1 MTLAVQVVAIL
12 FMLIMIFLGIWS
24 FVIANKA
31 YRQIKYK
38 NYLLEKIAHNIS
50 LIRNKEKIFDNLNAM
65 DDSVSYSEI
74 KENLLDKDIKADTK
88 LEELSLI
95 HILVILQ
102 YSYYYVNTFF
112 KVFLEKFIESS
123 ETLIKSMF
131 SF

>member
-50 LIRNKEKIFDNLNAM
+50 LIRNKEKIFDNL
-65 DDSVSYSEI
+65 
-74 KENLLDKDIKADTK
+74 KDRK
-88 LEELSLI
+88 LKNISMQVLSMGMTNDYKIAIQEGATMIRCGSGIFGLR
-95 HILVILQ
+95 
-102 YSYYYVNTFF
+102 
-112 KVFLEKFIESS
+112 EK
-123 ETLIKSMF
+123 
-131 SF
+131 

>member
-74 KENLLDKDIKADTK
+74 KENLLDKDIKTDTE
-88 LEELSLI
+88 LEEDTNISEEI
-95 HILVILQ
+95 
-102 YSYYYVNTFF
+102 
-112 KVFLEKFIESS
+112 KESS
-123 ETLIKSMF
+123 NIEGK
-131 SF
+131 

>member
-50 LIRNKEKIFDNLNAM
+50 LIRNKEKIFNNLNDM
-65 DDSVSYSEI
+65 DDSVSYSELN
-74 KENLLDKDIKADTK
+74 ETLLDKDIKSNINSEEDTNI
-88 LEELSLI
+88 S
-95 HILVILQ
+95 
-102 YSYYYVNTFF
+102 
-112 KVFLEKFIESS
+112 
-123 ETLIKSMF
+123 
-131 SF
+131 

>member
-50 LIRNKEKIFDNLNAM
+50 LIRNKEKIFDNL
-65 DDSVSYSEI
+65 
-74 KENLLDKDIKADTK
+74 KDRK
-88 LEELSLI
+88 LKNISMQVLSMGMTNDYKIAIQEGATMIRVGSGIFGLR
-95 HILVILQ
+95 
-102 YSYYYVNTFF
+102 
-112 KVFLEKFIESS
+112 EK
-123 ETLIKSMF
+123 
-131 SF
+131 

>member
-65 DDSVSYSEI
+65 DSYSEI
-74 KENLLDKDIKADTK
+74 KENLLDKDIKTDTE
-88 LEELSLI
+88 LEEDTNISEEI
-95 HILVILQ
+95 KENSNIE
-102 YSYYYVNTFF
+102 
-112 KVFLEKFIESS
+112 EK
-123 ETLIKSMF
+123 
-131 SF
+131 

>member
-12 FMLIMIFLGIWS
+12 FMLIMIFLVILS

-74 KENLLDKDIKADTK
+74 KENLLDKDIKTDTES
-88 LEELSLI
+88 EEDTNISEEI
-95 HILVILQ
+95 KENSNIE
-102 YSYYYVNTFF
+102 
-112 KVFLEKFIESS
+112 EK
-123 ETLIKSMF
+123 
-131 SF
+131 

>member
-24 FVIANKA
+24 FVIVNKA

-50 LIRNKEKIFDNLNAM
+50 LIRNKEKLFDNLNAM

-74 KENLLDKDIKADTK
+74 KENLLDKDIKTD
-88 LEELSLI
+88 
-95 HILVILQ
+95 
-102 YSYYYVNTFF
+102 
-112 KVFLEKFIESS
+112 
-123 ETLIKSMF
+123 IKSEEDTNI
-131 SF
+131 SEEIKENSNIEEK

>member
-50 LIRNKEKIFDNLNAM
+50 LIINKEKIFNNLNDM
-65 DDSVSYSEI
+65 DDSVSYSELN
-74 KENLLDKDIKADTK
+74 ETLLDKDIKSNINSEEDTNI
-88 LEELSLI
+88 S
-95 HILVILQ
+95 
-102 YSYYYVNTFF
+102 
-112 KVFLEKFIESS
+112 
-123 ETLIKSMF
+123 
-131 SF
+131 

>member
-50 LIRNKEKIFDNLNAM
+50 LIRNK
-65 DDSVSYSEI
+65 
-74 KENLLDKDIKADTK
+74 
-88 LEELSLI
+88 
-95 HILVILQ
+95 
-102 YSYYYVNTFF
+102 
-112 KVFLEKFIESS
+112 
-123 ETLIKSMF
+123 
-131 SF
+131 

>member
-24 FVIANKA
+24 FVIANKS

-38 NYLLEKIAHNIS
+38 NYVLEKIAHNIS

-74 KENLLDKDIKADTK
+74 KENLLDKDIKTDTES
-88 LEELSLI
+88 EEDTNISEEI
-95 HILVILQ
+95 NENSNIE
-102 YSYYYVNTFF
+102 
-112 KVFLEKFIESS
+112 EK
-123 ETLIKSMF
+123 
-131 SF
+131 